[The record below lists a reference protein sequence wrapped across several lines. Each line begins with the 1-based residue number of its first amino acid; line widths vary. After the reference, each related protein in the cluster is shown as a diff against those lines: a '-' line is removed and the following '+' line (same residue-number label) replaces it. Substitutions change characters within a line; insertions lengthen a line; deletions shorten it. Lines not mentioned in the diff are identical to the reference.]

1 MAIICHCGP
10 KILKKIVSQCI
21 GDSISLVNKTNKI
34 FQRPDP
40 KTKNESMFG
49 LFWGWQFL
57 FQVHRPWVPIA
68 DISHCPRSWKF
79 GSSILVSVTNQ
90 QNNIRIHVKGLY
102 LQYMWKAIF
111 AHARFGRLQTL
122 MVSHNFAWMK
132 WTFKKKHKK
141 KHLQKKN
148 NNLPSWELSHF
159 NPFLKV
165 HFFPSQSWL
174 GLNGEKGGGCR
185 QWQSLGVSGISERRI
200 TSRGNH

>member
-141 KHLQKKN
+141 KHLQKKKQQPT
-148 NNLPSWELSHF
+148 LLGTV
-159 NPFLKV
+159 PF
-165 HFFPSQSWL
+165 
-174 GLNGEKGGGCR
+174 
-185 QWQSLGVSGISERRI
+185 
-200 TSRGNH
+200 